1 MAVPSQVAHRYADR
15 IMHRHSHG
23 RSRDLL
29 IAAVAERQR
38 VMLPRDAER
47 PCRGEV
53 PLHRGCGWHDGGMGE
68 DEKLRFDLQ
77 KEVARDLFAA
87 VRDSLNSLQR
97 TLQIGVA
104 LVAALFAAAFARGV
118 YAVFLFAPLALGLL
132 ICYQSQVYSDLMV
145 LAWQRE
151 QVLREIR
158 RHLGQDILGRDVGI
172 TRHGRSNPSIVIS
185 QASYFMHSLWYLRCG
200 FLHPSKRRLPA
211 LGGRPICYICLSWY
225 RCFTLQRIGAT
236 SQLEPLRA
244 AE

>member
-1 MAVPSQVAHRYADR
+1 MSGCSD
-15 IMHRHSHG
+15 G
-23 RSRDLL
+23 RSF
-29 IAAVAERQR
+29 A
-38 VMLPRDAER
+38 
-47 PCRGEV
+47 G
-53 PLHRGCGWHDGGMGE
+53 GCGWHDGGMGE
-68 DEKLRFDLQ
+68 DERLRFDLQ

-132 ICYQSQVYSDLMV
+132 LCYQSQVYSDLMV

-172 TRHGRSNPSIVIS
+172 TRHVSSFVFH
-185 QASYFMHSLWYLRCG
+185 ASLWYLRCG

-211 LGGRPICYICLSWY
+211 PGGRPICYICLSWY

-236 SQLEPLRA
+236 SQLERNQSRVPG
-244 AE
+244 